1 MLPFDLSRGRPLQ
14 SNLLIILLLMI
25 MLLMIM
31 LVVMCLFRR
40 LSCLGLLDGFKD
52 IIFMNRDAL
61 NLFDFRTFNKN
72 DDSGN
77 NGNYAANGYEKASGP

>member
-31 LVVMCLFRR
+31 LVVMCIFRR
-40 LSCLGLLDGFKD
+40 LSCPGLLDGLKD
-52 IIFMNRDAL
+52 IVFTNRDAL
-61 NLFDFRTFNKN
+61 NLLDFRTFNEN

-77 NGNYAANGYEKASGP
+77 NGNHAADGYEKARCP